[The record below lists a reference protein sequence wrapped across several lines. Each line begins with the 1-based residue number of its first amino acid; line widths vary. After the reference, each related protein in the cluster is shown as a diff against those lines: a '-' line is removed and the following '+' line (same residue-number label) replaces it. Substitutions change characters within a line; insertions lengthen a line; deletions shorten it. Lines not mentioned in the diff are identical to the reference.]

1 MKDDKEWF
9 CDSIQTYQNSMYTL
23 AIGILKNEDDAQDVI
38 QDTILKAYSN
48 LDSLRNRNKFKQW
61 VMQILAN
68 TAYELLRKRKPTS
81 DIDEQWDLQEP
92 EKGIDISTKLTLR
105 ETVDSLP
112 VLYRT
117 VIILFYYENMS
128 VKEIAVVTNTQP
140 VTVRQQLLR
149 ARKLLKERLSKEI
162 LEL

>member
-1 MKDDKEWF
+1 MKDEKEWF
-9 CDSIQTYQNSMYTL
+9 CESIQNYQSSMYSL
-23 AIGILKNEDDAQDVI
+23 AIGILKNEEDAQDVI
-38 QDTILKAYSN
+38 QETIIKAYTN
-48 LDSLRNRNKFKQW
+48 LDTLRNKKKFKSW
-61 VMQILAN
+61 LMKILAN
-68 TAYELLRKRKPTS
+68 TSYELLRKKKPTTN
-81 DIDEQWDLQEP
+81 IDDQWDLQEP
-92 EKGIDISTKLTLR
+92 EKEIDISTKLTLR

-128 VKEIAVVTNTQP
+128 VKEIANITNTQP

-149 ARKLLKERLSKEI
+149 ARKLLKTQLSKEI